1 MKRIVFVILTGLLLA
16 ALPAGAQVVSRI
28 AAVVND
34 EVITTAQLD
43 QEVDRQLTAEA
54 KAQDLTEEMRRKLRE
69 EVLPLVIEETLVSQR
84 ARKLGI
90 HVSDEEVDRAI
101 EDVLKQN
108 GIGSEQL
115 AEALAAQGLTMA
127 AYRVNLGRQLLNFK
141 LVGREI
147 RSETEVTNQELR
159 NYFQEHLEDYREP
172 PFIRLSRISF
182 FFAPGIGSSRIAD
195 LRTRSQEA
203 LQRLRGGESFDDVV
217 SAYTGDK
224 GGEGGPMGTF
234 GEGELAEPFISA
246 VAGLTVG
253 QVSDVVETPQGF
265 HILRLD
271 EKNPGRIPAFE
282 EVRDRISSMI
292 LERKRKEAI
301 SGWTEK
307 LKKEAHIEVRL

>member
-1 MKRIVFVILTGLLLA
+1 MKRIVFAALTGLLLA

-54 KAQDLTEEMRRKLRE
+54 RTGEMTEEMRRKLRE
-69 EVLPLVIEETLVSQR
+69 EVLPRVIEDTLVNQR
-84 ARKLGI
+84 AKKLGI
-90 HVSDEEVDRAI
+90 QISDEEVDRAI
-101 EDVLKQN
+101 QDVMKQN
-108 GIGSEQL
+108 GIGPEQL
-115 AEALAAQGLTMA
+115 EEALAAQGLTMDG
-127 AYRVNLGRQLLNFK
+127 YRVNLGRQLMNFK

-159 NYFQEHLEDYREP
+159 NYFQEHLEDYREA

-182 FFAPGIGSSRIAD
+182 FFPPRVGSSRITV
-195 LRTRSQEA
+195 LRTCSQEA
-203 LQRLRGGESFDDVV
+203 LQRLRGGESFDEVLAV
-217 SAYTGDK
+217 YSGDK
-224 GGEGGPMGTF
+224 GAEGGPMGTF
-234 GEGELAEPFISA
+234 GEGELAEPFSSA
-246 VAGLTVG
+246 VAGLAVG
-253 QVSDVVETPQGF
+253 QVSEVVETPQGF

-282 EVRDRISSMI
+282 EVKDRLSNMI

-307 LKKEAHIEVRL
+307 LKKEAHIEIRL

>member
-1 MKRIVFVILTGLLLA
+1 MKRIVFAALTGLLLA
-16 ALPAGAQVVSRI
+16 ALPAGAQVVCRI

-54 KAQDLTEEMRRKLRE
+54 KAHELTDEMRQKLRE
-69 EVLPLVIEETLVSQR
+69 EMLPHVIEETLVSQR
-84 ARKLGI
+84 AQKLGI
-90 HVSDEEVDRAI
+90 QVSDEEVDRAI
-101 EDVLKQN
+101 EDVMKQN
-108 GIGSEQL
+108 GIGPEQL
-115 AEALAAQGLTMA
+115 EEALAAQGLTMSV
-127 AYRVNLGRQLLNFK
+127 YRVNLGRQLLNFK
-141 LVGREI
+141 LVGQEI

-159 NYFQEHLEDYREP
+159 NYFQEHLEDYREA

-182 FFAPGIGSSRIAD
+182 FFPPDIGSSGIAV
-195 LRTRSQEA
+195 LRTRSREA
-203 LQRLRGGESFDDVV
+203 LQRLRAGESFDDVV
-217 SAYTGDK
+217 AVYGGDK
-224 GGEGGPMGTF
+224 GAEGAPMGTF
-234 GEGELAEPFISA
+234 GDGELAEPFNSA

-253 QVSDVVETPQGF
+253 QVSEVVETPQGF

-282 EVRDRISSMI
+282 EVRDRISNMI

-307 LKKEAHIEVRL
+307 LKKEAHIEIML

>member
-1 MKRIVFVILTGLLLA
+1 MKRIVFVALTGLLLA
-16 ALPAGAQVVSRI
+16 ALPAAAQMVSRI

-43 QEVDRQLTAEA
+43 QEVDRQLTEEA
-54 KAQDLTEEMRRKLRE
+54 RTRKLTEEMRRKLRE
-69 EVLPLVIEETLVSQR
+69 EVLPQVIENTLVSQR
-84 ARKLGI
+84 AKKLGI
-90 HVSDEEVDRAI
+90 QVSDQEVDRAI

-108 GIGSEQL
+108 NIGPEQL
-115 AEALAAQGLTMA
+115 EEALAAQGLNMA
-127 AYRVNLGRQLLNFK
+127 EYRLNLGRQLLNFK

-159 NYFQEHLEDYREP
+159 NYFQEHLEDYREA

-182 FFAPGIGSSRIAD
+182 FFPKGIGSSGISV
-195 LRTRSQEA
+195 LRARSGEA
-203 LQRLRGGESFDDVV
+203 LQRLRGGESFDDVLAV
-217 SAYTGDK
+217 YSGDK
-224 GGEGGPMGTF
+224 GAEGGPMGTF
-234 GEGELAEPFISA
+234 GDGELAEPFSGA
-246 VAGLTVG
+246 AAGLSVG
-253 QVSDVVETPQGF
+253 QVSEVVETPQGF

-282 EVRDRISSMI
+282 EVRDRLSNMI

-307 LKKEAHIEVRL
+307 LKKEAHIEIRL

>member
-217 SAYTGDK
+217 AAYTGDK

>member
-1 MKRIVFVILTGLLLA
+1 MKRIVFVALTGLLLA